1 MNGNGGNLTRSGG
14 KRARL
19 PWWLA
24 GLKNY
29 KTNFRGGEMRSFAG
43 VVSVHNEDRSNG
55 CCALVFSPCAGG
67 RERVPR
73 TSSFRV
79 GETSTRVRCPLRAW
93 ADLIGGRSADRR
105 RILTRRAHVVSV
117 FANLERRVGL

>member
-1 MNGNGGNLTRSGG
+1 
-14 KRARL
+14 
-19 PWWLA
+19 
-24 GLKNY
+24 
-29 KTNFRGGEMRSFAG
+29 MRSFAG

-67 RERVPR
+67 ERESRARVPFAWEKL
-73 TSSFRV
+73 S
-79 GETSTRVRCPLRAW
+79 RVRCPLRAW

-117 FANLERRVGL
+117 FANLERRVELDFDQWIPVT